1 MSGLPPAFSYYINS
15 LGSGI
20 ERSSVRLVA
29 DNGESA
35 GSNSSITFTLPDN
48 AVVDLNSIQFT
59 AKISLKNAVG
69 ANTYVAVPQAHCLF
83 RSVQWSL
90 NGNVVSG
97 QSNQSFGQTYEMLRR
112 ATTSEDDAFSRLS
125 EYADVPVADSDGLF
139 QASKGWVAGTGAGTG
154 KYIQFNDFM
163 GIQRSVNSGA
173 WDCSV
178 AGTTRLHL
186 YLESDRIMAWGAEV
200 AGQNVDW
207 QLSNIELRIDVL
219 RIPPEI
225 DAIVAQRLA
234 SGASLDTCFPEY
246 YAQISSADANVRCS
260 VATNSLDAIMFA
272 PLQPSYLNATRLTSD
287 ANGVVAGANQ
297 KYGADFCKFNLQ
309 TAGGAD
315 VAVGNETLKYNWTI
329 GGKTLPA
336 SGATRVEQGL
346 EYTKDCFSRGVGN
359 HNLLYRGVLNNA
371 GNANQLALSYSREN
385 ALRNNT
391 IVAHKLC
398 LTAPAHETAERTLTG
413 QNTQGA
419 SSTIS
424 LQTQNFYNAGY
435 LLIVAQ
441 TSAVMSMMAGQ
452 QVQVQY

>member
-1 MSGLPPAFSYYINS
+1 MSGLPPAFSYYVNA
-15 LGSGI
+15 LGAGI
-20 ERSSVRLVA
+20 ERNSVRLVP

-48 AVVDLNSIQFT
+48 AVIDLNSLQFT
-59 AKISLKNAVG
+59 AKIALKNAVA
-69 ANTYVAVPQAHCLF
+69 ANTYVAVPQAHLLF
-83 RSVQWSL
+83 RSIQWSL

-97 QSNQSFGQTYEMLRR
+97 QSNQSFGQVYEMLRR

-125 EYADVPVADSDGLF
+125 EYADVPVADSEGLF
-139 QASKGWVAGTGAGTG
+139 QASKGWVAETAAGVG

-163 GIQRSVNSGA
+163 GLQRSPNAGA
-173 WDCSV
+173 WDTAI

-186 YLESDRIMAWGAEV
+186 YLESDRIMSWAAEN

-207 QLSNIELRIDVL
+207 TLSAIEMRVDVL

-246 YAQISSADANVRCS
+246 YAQISSADANIRCS
-260 VATNSLDAIMFA
+260 VASNSLDSIMFA
-272 PLQPSYLNATRLTSD
+272 PLEPTYLNATRLTSN
-287 ANGVVAGANQ
+287 ASGVVAAANQ
-297 KYGADFCKFNLQ
+297 KYGANFTKFNLQ
-309 TAGGAD
+309 DNANAD
-315 VAVGNETLKYNWTI
+315 VAVGNENVKYNWTI
-329 GGKTLPA
+329 GGKTYPS
-336 SGATRVEQGL
+336 SGAMRVEQGL
-346 EYTKDCFSRGVGN
+346 EFTKDCFSRGVGN

-371 GNANQLALSYSREN
+371 GTANQLAISYSREN

-398 LTAPAHETAERTLTG
+398 LTAPAHETAERSLTG
-413 QNTQGA
+413 MNTQGA

-424 LQTQNFYNAGY
+424 LQTQNFRAAGY

-452 QVQVQY
+452 QVQLQY